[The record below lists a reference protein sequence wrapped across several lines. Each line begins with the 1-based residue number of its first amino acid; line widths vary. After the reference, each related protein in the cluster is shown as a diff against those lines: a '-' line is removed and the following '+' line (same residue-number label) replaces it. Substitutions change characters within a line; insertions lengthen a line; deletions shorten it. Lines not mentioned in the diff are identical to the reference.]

1 MRGFLLANLGIFVY
15 LFPIYVFFEVL
26 LILFCAMDFFE
37 NVLKAFS
44 AEQCICLLNFTY
56 TVRNFVDFGL

>member
-1 MRGFLLANLGIFVY
+1 MRGFSLANLGFFCVLVSH
-15 LFPIYVFFEVL
+15 LFFSEVL

-37 NVLKAFS
+37 NVIKAFPP
-44 AEQCICLLNFTY
+44 EQCICLLNFTC